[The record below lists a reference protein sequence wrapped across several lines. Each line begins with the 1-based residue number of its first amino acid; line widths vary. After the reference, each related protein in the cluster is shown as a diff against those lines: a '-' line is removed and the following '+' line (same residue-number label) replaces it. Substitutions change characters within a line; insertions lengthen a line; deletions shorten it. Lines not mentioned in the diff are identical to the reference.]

1 MSRIRKG
8 NPLSGLII
16 QPGRQLTFRQDG
28 SVVGQVKFRTA
39 TTGAE
44 NRIPA
49 TGSPHPDFS
58 RAQCYNAVLLKSDN
72 EIAEITCD
80 YLGITRDP
88 TTPVIEFVG
97 NTGEEPIET
106 HLDFIAKIG
115 GTPDAPLNEAK
126 FDEETGEFIGFPVD
140 APEDLG
146 GVRGFL
152 APTSTVRVT
161 FFTANDRWG
170 LYELGEIASPPG
182 NVPKPPG
189 SRNWLKTN
197 WSRRDFGNIYQITEE
212 YTASGRRGWNRLIYS
227 T

>member
-1 MSRIRKG
+1 MARKQHG
-8 NPLSGLII
+8 SLSGLII
-16 QPGRQLTFRQDG
+16 QPGRQLVYKLDG
-28 SVVGQVKFRTA
+28 TISGQVRYRCDAAAAPSLLPQK
-39 TTGAE
+39 
-44 NRIPA
+44 
-49 TGSPHPDFS
+49 GSPHPDNS
-58 RAQCYNAVLLKSDN
+58 RVQCFNSVMTVTENGL
-72 EIAEITCD
+72 AEIVSD
-80 YLGITRDP
+80 YLGLQSDP
-88 TTPVIEFVG
+88 TPPVIDFLG
-97 NTGEEPIET
+97 NTGEEALET
-106 HLDFIAKIG
+106 HPDFVSKIG

-126 FDEETGEFIGFPVD
+126 FDEETGEFLGFPVD
-140 APEDLG
+140 ASEDLG

-152 APTSTVRVT
+152 SPTSTVRVT

-197 WSRRDFGNIYQITEE
+197 WSRRDFGNIYQISEE